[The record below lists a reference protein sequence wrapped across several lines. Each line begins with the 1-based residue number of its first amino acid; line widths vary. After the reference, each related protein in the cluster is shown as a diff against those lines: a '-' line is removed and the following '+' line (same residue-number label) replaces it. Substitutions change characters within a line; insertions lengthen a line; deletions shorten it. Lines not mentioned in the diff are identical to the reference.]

1 MNGVLFRDI
10 DGTIYFATALGD
22 ESTPTFEGPMLEVL
36 NMDNTRPSCEVG
48 NADGLKEANGI
59 AYLPFAQILGF
70 LEGIGGDIADALVRG
85 EGP

>member
-36 NMDNTRPSCEVG
+36 NMDNTGDSWDMA
-48 NADGLKEANGI
+48 NAELLGLQEANGI
-59 AYLPFAQILGF
+59 VFNPDSQILGF
-70 LEGIGGDIADALVRG
+70 LDVK
-85 EGP
+85 